1 MSSFRDEPLGRF
13 LELVA
18 SEEPT
23 PSGGSVAAGSAA
35 AATAALAA
43 ALVAMVGR
51 LSSKQL
57 DDSPAIVA
65 DADGLRRQALAL
77 ADEDAAVYGEVRAAY
92 ALPKEVDPEGRRR
105 RIRQALE
112 RATEVP
118 LEITHVA
125 SQLAVLA
132 SRLVAHGNPN
142 LEGDAVTAVLLARA
156 AAQAS
161 ATLVEL
167 NVRTGKLDGDWLDR
181 SATYLA
187 MAGTASPTRTADET
201 DVPTGGSRPRPGVG
215 PP

>member
-1 MSSFRDEPLGRF
+1 MTGVDRTSFRDEPLGRF
-13 LELVA
+13 LELLA

-35 AATAALAA
+35 AAAAALAA
-43 ALVAMVGR
+43 ALVAMVAR
-51 LSSKQL
+51 LSIKQL
-57 DDSPAIVA
+57 DDAPGIVA
-65 DADGLRRQALAL
+65 GAESLLRQALAL
-77 ADEDAAVYGEVRAAY
+77 ADEDATVYGEFRAAY

-125 SQLAVLA
+125 SETTVLA
-132 SRLVAHGNPN
+132 SRLVQHGNPD
-142 LEGDAVTAVLLARA
+142 LEGDAVTAVLLSRA

-167 NVRTGKLDGDWLDR
+167 NVRDGKLEGDWLDL

-187 MAGTASPTRTADET
+187 LAGAVPPTS
-201 DVPTGGSRPRPGVG
+201 GSRPRSTPR
-215 PP
+215 

>member
-1 MSSFRDEPLGRF
+1 LDRSSFRDEPLGRF

-18 SEEPT
+18 SEEPRT
-23 PSGGSVAAGSAA
+23 PSGGSAA
-35 AATAALAA
+35 AAAVALAA

-51 LSSKQL
+51 LSIKQL
-57 DDSPAIVA
+57 DDAPAIVA
-65 DADGLRRQALAL
+65 GADSLLRQALAL
-77 ADEDAAVYGEVRAAY
+77 ADEDPTVYGEVRAAY

-118 LEITHVA
+118 LEITRVA
-125 SQLAVLA
+125 SEAAVLA
-132 SRLVAHGNPN
+132 SRLAQNGNPN

-167 NVRTGKLDGDWLDR
+167 NVRTGKLEGDWLDR

-187 MAGTASPTRTADET
+187 IAGATC
-201 DVPTGGSRPRPGVG
+201 GSRPRPGVG
-215 PP
+215 PL

>member
-51 LSSKQL
+51 LSSKHL
-57 DDSPAIVA
+57 DDAPAIVA
-65 DADGLRRQALAL
+65 GADRLLRQALAL

-92 ALPKEVDPEGRRR
+92 ALSKEVDPEGRRR

-112 RATEVP
+112 RATEAP

-125 SQLAVLA
+125 SEIAVLA
-132 SRLVAHGNPN
+132 SRLVQNGNPN

-156 AAQAS
+156 AAQAA

-167 NVRTGKLDGDWLDR
+167 NVRTGKLEGDWLDR
-181 SATYLA
+181 SAAYLA
-187 MAGTASPTRTADET
+187 MAGTASPQRTAET
-201 DVPTGGSRPRPGVG
+201 DVPI
-215 PP
+215 

>member
-1 MSSFRDEPLGRF
+1 
-13 LELVA
+13 
-18 SEEPT
+18 
-23 PSGGSVAAGSAA
+23 
-35 AATAALAA
+35 
-43 ALVAMVGR
+43 MVGR

-65 DADGLRRQALAL
+65 DAEALLRQALAL
-77 ADEDAAVYGEVRAAY
+77 ADEDTTVYGEVRVAY
-92 ALPKEVDPEGRRR
+92 AQPREVDPEGRRR

-125 SQLAVLA
+125 SEAAVLA
-132 SRLVAHGNPN
+132 SRLVQHGNPN

-156 AAQAS
+156 AAQAA

-167 NVRTGKLDGDWLDR
+167 NVRTGTLEGDWLDR

-187 MAGTASPTRTADET
+187 MAGAARPDRTAE
-201 DVPTGGSRPRPGVG
+201 
-215 PP
+215 